1 MSIASS
7 GGADFKTSLVGIGGA
22 DFWLGRLVAAC
33 TVGRWL
39 AAGWRAS

>member
-7 GGADFKTSLVGIGGA
+7 GGADFKTSLIGIGGA

-33 TVGRWL
+33 TVDV
-39 AAGWRAS
+39 GWQEDGRAS

>member
-22 DFWLGRLVAAC
+22 DFWLGRPVAAC
-33 TVGRWL
+33 TVGV
-39 AAGWRAS
+39 GWQQGGRAS